1 MIIIIYNSNVDN
13 DNKNNN
19 NNNNNNDHY
28 KYDNSY
34 LFNRSFTGMSSFT
47 FIPLLLKP
55 NISLLFIRLKWWLS
69 SQLGSVRDE
78 EVVYVFEEDE
88 EKRGVEEV
96 EKV

>member
-13 DNKNNN
+13 DNKNN